1 MLLND
6 DCLTL
11 IWLDELHTKHFSGMD
26 PSSPLANRTVR
37 DLTYR
42 ELMSLPLKSGARP
55 PLLFDV
61 LRSAAAIGGNAK
73 MIVEIK
79 AGNTEAAGALA
90 RMFVRHPR
98 LMDHVAVVM
107 SFDAFIMHNLRMEMA
122 AVYEQLA
129 YTNGSS
135 GQGSGQETAGGSP
148 PKRMSAFA
156 TDESHPLVHATSTI
170 ALGSTLANVN
180 NLSTS
185 PNLTP
190 AIMSHRRN
198 ISQGGG
204 LGGHNR
210 LDSRDFF
217 GLGHV
222 FDSHADLGLNLN
234 EKDTEASASTTFL
247 PMHKTRS
254 GSVVRD
260 DHDAGEEEKKESFEY
275 EPTIKSFPKLLLI
288 TVAET
293 PKEDYELFVD
303 ITRPEE
309 VAKVDGWLKGG
320 DGGSLDG

>member
-1 MLLND
+1 
-6 DCLTL
+6 
-11 IWLDELHTKHFSGMD
+11 MD

-37 DLTYR
+37 DLTFK

-79 AGNTEAAGALA
+79 AGNSEAAGALA

-98 LMDHVAVVM
+98 LLDHVAVIM
-107 SFDAFIMHNLRMEMA
+107 SFDAYIMHNLRMEMN
-122 AVYEQLA
+122 AVYEHLRL
-129 YTNGSS
+129 S
-135 GQGSGQETAGGSP
+135 GQRSGQEMASGSP
-148 PKRMSAFA
+148 NKMSAYA
-156 TDESHPLVHATSTI
+156 TDESHPLGHATSSI
-170 ALGSTLANVN
+170 ALGSTLPNAN

-190 AIMSHRRN
+190 AFTSHRRN
-198 ISQGGG
+198 MSRNRSNSVSAGGG

-217 GLGHV
+217 GLGQV
-222 FDSHADLGLNLN
+222 FDSRADLGLNLN
-234 EKDTEASASTTFL
+234 DGKDTETSTPTTFL
-247 PMHKTRS
+247 PMPMHKGKS
-254 GSVVRD
+254 GIFVRD
-260 DHDAGEEEKKESFEY
+260 DHDADEEEKKEGVE
-275 EPTIKSFPKLLLI
+275 EEAIMSFPKLLLI

-293 PKEDYELFVD
+293 PKEEYELFLD

-309 VAKVDGWLKGG
+309 VAKVDSWLRGG

>member
-1 MLLND
+1 
-6 DCLTL
+6 
-11 IWLDELHTKHFSGMD
+11 MD

-37 DLTYR
+37 DLTFK

-90 RMFVRHPR
+90 RMFVRHPK

-107 SFDAFIMHNLRMEMA
+107 SFDAYIMHNLRMEMA

-129 YTNGSS
+129 HTNRMS
-135 GQGSGQETAGGSP
+135 GQGSGQEMAVGSP
-148 PKRMSAFA
+148 KKMSNYAA
-156 TDESHPLVHATSTI
+156 DESQPIGHATSSI
-170 ALGSTLANVN
+170 ALGSTLPNAN

-185 PNLTP
+185 PHLTP
-190 AIMSHRRN
+190 AFASHRRSLSRN
-198 ISQGGG
+198 QSVGGG
-204 LGGHNR
+204 IGGHNR

-217 GLGHV
+217 GLGQV
-222 FDSHADLGLNLN
+222 FDSRADLGLNLHD
-234 EKDTEASASTTFL
+234 KDAETSTSTSFL
-247 PMHKTRS
+247 PIPTHKS
-254 GSVVRD
+254 KSNIFVRD
-260 DHDAGEEEKKESFEY
+260 DHDAGEEEKKEGVENEVIAIS
-275 EPTIKSFPKLLLI
+275 IPKLLLI

-293 PKEDYELFVD
+293 PKAEYELFLD

-309 VAKVDGWLKGG
+309 VAKVDSWLRGG